1 MSTDM
6 YGMATLDA
14 CRQIWKRLEPIR
26 DALGPSATL
35 KELASRAFMERLDLS
50 AHGFFTVP
58 NERCGFD
65 WGKEKPEGF
74 PESAPANSWKGNP
87 FNYFTQ
93 GVAVAEVEI
102 DILTGNHRT
111 LRAGESVVKLTQPRC
126 QFASSHLC
134 LLGPLDVLVD
144 VGSSINPA
152 VRLGRYRSHKM

>member
-14 CRQIWKRLEPIR
+14 CHQILKRLEPVR
-26 DALGPSATL
+26 DELGPNASL
-35 KELASRAFMERLDLS
+35 RELAAKAFIERIDLS

-65 WGKEKPEGF
+65 WNKEKPEDF
-74 PESAPANSWKGNP
+74 PENAPANSWKGNP

-102 DILTGNHRT
+102 DTLTGNHRT
-111 LRAGESVVKLTQPRC
+111 LRAGELP
-126 QFASSHLC
+126 
-134 LLGPLDVLVD
+134 
-144 VGSSINPA
+144 
-152 VRLGRYRSHKM
+152 